1 MMIVQRTGL
10 KAKGREG
17 SEEVRRSGGAG
28 GRWAAGGGVFFS
40 TLHAGSSQKMATY
53 FNSSGSAIRTAPLRR
68 TNHDQPL
75 GWRCCTRERWTCEDA
90 SRD

>member
-28 GRWAAGGGVFFS
+28 GRWAAGGGGRGLLFDPACGLLSKDGYLFQLLRFRYSDCSSSADQSRS
-40 TLHAGSSQKMATY
+40 TIGLEVLY
-53 FNSSGSAIRTAPLRR
+53 SGEM
-68 TNHDQPL
+68 DM
-75 GWRCCTRERWTCEDA
+75 
-90 SRD
+90 